1 MAEIKIDGKLFQE
14 RISHFAT
21 AWKNDVRSKEGLFG
35 GAASIVVMMGKVE
48 EVPEFH
54 KNNAMHFWL
63 LGYEFPTTLMLF
75 TVETLYIL
83 TTQKKAKHLDQLKGG
98 RFPIEVLVRGKDA
111 AENEKL
117 FVSIADKIKAA
128 GEKVGA
134 IAKDTSRGP
143 FVEEWKKVFANQ
155 CKGVEEVDISAALST
170 HAFAVKDENE
180 LRAMRTA
187 SKACVALMTPYFL
200 DEMSNILD
208 SEKKVT
214 HSVLAERVDKKLDD
228 NKFWKTVEL
237 PSKGKL
243 PTDFDAAQLDWIL
256 GPAIQSGGKYDLRF
270 ASDPNNDNLHAGI
283 IIAALGLRYKS
294 YCSTIAR
301 TYLVDP
307 NKSQESNYKLLYMIH
322 NTIIKEIRDGMAAKD
337 VYAKAIGIIKSKK
350 PEIEKHFL
358 KNVGWGIGLENRDP
372 TLVLNAKNSRMLK
385 DGMTLIIHTGFQ
397 DLENPQPQD
406 KSSKVYSLVLTDTIR
421 VTTAEPVV
429 FTAEAPTSADA
440 NSFFFKDDEEAAPT
454 PRKEK
459 KDSRV
464 GAVAT
469 KNITN
474 TRLRSERTAQIDDDA
489 DKKRREHQKELASK
503 KQKEGLARFAES
515 TSGQNGAEVKK
526 FKKFESYKRDDQFP
540 LKIKNLEIVVDS
552 KNNTVVLPIM
562 GRPVPFHINTIK
574 NASKSDENDF
584 AFLRINFLS
593 PGQGVGRKDD
603 QPFEDASAH
612 FVRSLTFRAADGDRY
627 SEIATQISNMKRD
640 AVKREQEKKDMED
653 VVEQDKLME
662 IRSKFPAP
670 GSGVRTRTKH
680 PTDRRPAVLDNVYIR
695 PAMEGKR
702 VPGKVE
708 IHQNGIR
715 YQSPLNAHHRVDIL
729 FSNVRHLF
737 FQPCQHELIVI
748 IHIHLKDPIIVGN
761 KKKTKDVQFYREAT
775 DIQFDETGNR
785 KRKYRYGDED
795 EFEAEQEERRRRTE
809 LDRLFQGFAQ
819 KIAEAGRNEGIEVDM
834 PIRDLG
840 FHGVPFR
847 SHVFVQP
854 TTDCLIQVVEP
865 PFMVLTIDDI
875 EVAHLE
881 RVQFGLKNFDMVFVF
896 KDFTRAPYHI
906 NTIPVEF
913 LDQVKDFLDSSDIA
927 YTEGPL
933 NLNWPTIMK
942 TVTADTH
949 QFFVDGGWSFLQADS
964 DESGGED
971 ESEEESAFE
980 MDDGEMDEVSESS
993 EEGSDFGSNVS
1004 DDDDDAELDSDE
1016 EGEDWDELEKKAK
1029 KRDREAA
1036 HEEEDRG
1043 SKKKRKR

>member
-1 MAEIKIDGKLFQE
+1 
-14 RISHFAT
+14 
-21 AWKNDVRSKEGLFG
+21 
-35 GAASIVVMMGKVE
+35 
-48 EVPEFH
+48 
-54 KNNAMHFWL
+54 
-63 LGYEFPTTLMLF
+63 
-75 TVETLYIL
+75 
-83 TTQKKAKHLDQLKGG
+83 
-98 RFPIEVLVRGKDA
+98 
-111 AENEKL
+111 
-117 FVSIADKIKAA
+117 
-128 GEKVGA
+128 
-134 IAKDTSRGP
+134 
-143 FVEEWKKVFANQ
+143 
-155 CKGVEEVDISAALST
+155 
-170 HAFAVKDENE
+170 
-180 LRAMRTA
+180 
-187 SKACVALMTPYFL
+187 
-200 DEMSNILD
+200 
-208 SEKKVT
+208 
-214 HSVLAERVDKKLDD
+214 
-228 NKFWKTVEL
+228 
-237 PSKGKL
+237 
-243 PTDFDAAQLDWIL
+243 
-256 GPAIQSGGKYDLRF
+256 
-270 ASDPNNDNLHAGI
+270 
-283 IIAALGLRYKS
+283 
-294 YCSTIAR
+294 
-301 TYLVDP
+301 
-307 NKSQESNYKLLYMIH
+307 MIH
-322 NTIIKEIRDGMAAKD
+322 NTIIKEIRDGMAVKD
-337 VYAKAIGIIKSKK
+337 VYAKALAIIKSKK
-350 PEIEKHFL
+350 PEMEKHFL

-372 TLVLNAKNSRMLK
+372 TLIINAKNARTLK
-385 DGMTLIIHTGFQ
+385 DGMTLVIHTGFQ
-397 DLENPQPQD
+397 DIENPQPQD

-421 VTTAEPVV
+421 VTTSEPVV

-440 NSFFFKDDEEAAPT
+440 NSFFFKDDEEVEP
-454 PRKEK
+454 PPKKEK

-474 TRLRSERTAQIDDDA
+474 TRLRSERATQVDDDA
-489 DKKRREHQKELASK
+489 DKKRREHQKELAVK

-515 TSGQNGAEVKK
+515 TSGQNGSEVKK
-526 FKKFESYKRDDQFP
+526 FKRFESYKREDQFP
-540 LKIKNLEIVVDS
+540 PKIKNLEIVVDA

-574 NASKSDENDF
+574 NASKSDEGDF
-584 AFLRINFLS
+584 SFLRINFLS

-612 FVRSLTFRAADGDRY
+612 FVRSLTFRSADGGRY

-640 AVKREQEKKDMED
+640 VVKREQEKKDMED

-662 IRSKFPAP
+662 IRN
-670 GSGVRTRTKH
+670 
-680 PTDRRPAVLDNVYIR
+680 RRPAVLDNVYIR

-715 YQSPLNAHHRVDIL
+715 YQSPLNAQHRVDVL

-819 KIAEAGRNEGIEVDM
+819 KIAEAGRSEGIEVDM
-834 PIRDLG
+834 PLRDLG
-840 FHGVPFR
+840 FYGVPFR
-847 SHVFVQP
+847 SNVFIQP

-865 PFMVLTIDDI
+865 PFMVLTIEDI

-927 YTEGPL
+927 FTEGPL
-933 NLNWPTIMK
+933 NFNWAAIMK

-949 QFFVDGGWSFLQADS
+949 QFFVDGGWQFLQPES
-964 DESGGED
+964 DESGGEGGAD
-971 ESEEESAFE
+971 DEESAFE
-980 MDDGEMDEVSESS
+980 LDDEELDEASQSS
-993 EEGSDFGSNVS
+993 EEDSDFGSNVS
-1004 DDDDDAELDSDE
+1004 DEDDDGDAELDSDD
-1016 EGEDWDELEKKAK
+1016 EGEDWDEMEKKAR
-1029 KRDREAA
+1029 KRDRETA
-1036 HEEEDRG
+1036 HDDEDDRG
-1043 SKKKRKR
+1043 AKKKRKR

>member
-1 MAEIKIDGKLFQE
+1 MADIKIDGKLFQE

-21 AWKNDVRSKEGLFG
+21 AWKNDLRAKDGLFG
-35 GAASIVVMMGKVE
+35 GAASILIMMGKME
-48 EVPEFH
+48 EIPEFH

-63 LGYEFPTTLMLF
+63 LGYEFPTTLMLL
-75 TVETLYIL
+75 TVDTLYIL
-83 TTQKKAKHLDQLKGG
+83 TTAKKAKHLDQLKGG
-98 RFPIEVLVRGKDA
+98 RFPIEVLVRGKN
-111 AENEKL
+111 AEDNEKL
-117 FVSIADKIKAA
+117 FVTIAEKIKEAGDKI
-128 GEKVGA
+128 GT
-134 IAKDTSRGP
+134 IAKDTSKGP
-143 FVEEWKKVFANQ
+143 FVDEWKKVFSEH
-155 CKGVEEVDISAALST
+155 CKDVEEVDVSAAVST
-170 HAFAVKDENE
+170 HAFSVKDESE

-214 HSVLAERVDKKLDD
+214 HASLAEKVDRKLDD
-228 NKFWKTVEL
+228 EKFWKTVEL
-237 PSKGKL
+237 PNKGKL
-243 PTDFDAAQLDWIL
+243 PSDFDPTQLDWIL

-270 ASDPNNDNLHAGI
+270 AAEANSDNLHAGI
-283 IIAALGLRYKS
+283 IIAGLGLRYKS

-307 NKSQESNYKLLYMIH
+307 NKAQESNYKLLHMIH
-322 NTIIKEIRDGMAAKD
+322 NSIIKEIRDGMSAKE
-337 VYAKAIGIIKSKK
+337 VYSKALSLLKIKK
-350 PEIEKHFL
+350 PEMEKHFL
-358 KNVGWGIGLENRDP
+358 KNVGWGVGLENRDP
-372 TLVLNAKNSRMLK
+372 TLVLNAKNNRILK

-397 DLENPQPQD
+397 DIDNPQPQD
-406 KSSKVYSLVLTDTIR
+406 KHSKVYSLVLTDTIR
-421 VTTAEPVV
+421 VTTGEPVV
-429 FTAEAPTSADA
+429 FTAESPTSADA
-440 NSFFFKDDEEAAPT
+440 NSFFFKDDEEVEPAPK
-454 PRKEK
+454 KEK
-459 KDSRV
+459 KDHKV

-469 KNITN
+469 KNITS
-474 TRLRSERTAQIDDDA
+474 TRLRSERTTQVDEDA
-489 DKKRREHQKELASK
+489 ENKRKEHQKELAAK
-503 KQKEGLARFAES
+503 KQKEGLARFAEA
-515 TSGQNGAEVKK
+515 TGDKNGAEVKK
-526 FKKFESYKRDDQFP
+526 FKRFESYKRENQFP
-540 LKIKNLEIVVDS
+540 LKVKNLEVVVDS
-552 KNNTVVLPIM
+552 RNNTVILPIM

-584 AFLRINFLS
+584 SFLRINFLS

-612 FVRSLTFRAADGDRY
+612 FVRSLTFRSSDGERY
-627 SEIATQISNMKRD
+627 NEIATQISNMKRD
-640 AVKREQEKKDMED
+640 AVKKEQEKKDMED
-653 VVEQDKLME
+653 VIEQDKLIE
-662 IRSKFPAP
+662 IRN
-670 GSGVRTRTKH
+670 
-680 PTDRRPAVLDNVYIR
+680 RRPAVLDNVYIR

-715 YQSPLNAHHRVDIL
+715 YQSPLNAQHRVDVL

-737 FQPCQHELIVI
+737 FQPCAHELIVI

-795 EFEAEQEERRRRTE
+795 EFEAEQEERRRRAD

-834 PIRDLG
+834 PIRELG
-840 FHGVPFR
+840 FNGVPFR
-847 SHVFVQP
+847 SNVFIQP
-854 TTDCLIQVVEP
+854 TTDCLMQVVEP
-865 PFMVLTIDDI
+865 PFMVVTIEDI
-875 EVAHLE
+875 EIAHLE

-913 LDQVKDFLDSSDIA
+913 LDQVKEFLDSSDIA
-927 YTEGPL
+927 YSEGPL

-949 QFFVDGGWSFLQADS
+949 QFFVDGGWGFLQENS
-964 DESGGED
+964 DDEQEE

-980 MDDGEMDEVSESS
+980 IDDDEMDEASESS
-993 EEGSDFGSNVS
+993 GADSDFGSNAS
-1004 DDDDDAELDSDE
+1004 DDDDDDDAELDSDE
-1016 EGEDWDELEKKAK
+1016 EGEDWDELDEKAK
-1029 KRDREAA
+1029 KRDRESGLD
-1036 HEEEDRG
+1036 EDDRG
-1043 SKKKRKR
+1043 GKKQKKKR

>member
-1 MAEIKIDGKLFQE
+1 
-14 RISHFAT
+14 
-21 AWKNDVRSKEGLFG
+21 
-35 GAASIVVMMGKVE
+35 
-48 EVPEFH
+48 
-54 KNNAMHFWL
+54 
-63 LGYEFPTTLMLF
+63 ML
-75 TVETLYIL
+75 
-83 TTQKKAKHLDQLKGG
+83 
-98 RFPIEVLVRGKDA
+98 
-111 AENEKL
+111 
-117 FVSIADKIKAA
+117 ADKC
-128 GEKVGA
+128 
-134 IAKDTSRGP
+134 KD
-143 FVEEWKKVFANQ
+143 VEQ
-155 CKGVEEVDISAALST
+155 VDVSAALSA

-200 DEMSNILD
+200 DEMSSILD
-208 SEKKVT
+208 AEKKVK
-214 HSVLAERVDKKLDD
+214 HSALAEKVDKKLDD
-228 NKFWKTVEL
+228 NKFWQTVQL

-243 PTDFDAAQLDWIL
+243 PSDLDPTQLDWIL
-256 GPAIQSGGKYDLRF
+256 GPSIQSGGKYDLRF
-270 ASDPNNDNLHAGI
+270 SGEPNDENLHAGI
-283 IIAALGLRYKS
+283 IIAAMGLRYKS

-307 NKSQESNYKLLYMIH
+307 NKSQESNYKLLTLIH
-322 NTIIKEIRDGMAAKD
+322 NTIMKEIRDGMLAKE

-350 PEIEKHFL
+350 PDMEKHFL
-358 KNVGWGIGLENRDP
+358 KNVGWGIGLENKDP
-372 TLVLNAKNSRMLK
+372 TLVLNAKNQRSLK
-385 DGMTLIIHTGFQ
+385 DGMTLIINTGFH
-397 DLENPQPQD
+397 DIENPQPQD
-406 KSSKVYSLVLTDTIR
+406 KNSKVYALVLTDTIR
-421 VTTAEPVV
+421 VTSTEPVI

-440 NSFFFKDDEEAAPT
+440 NSFFFKDDEEAEPAPK
-454 PRKEK
+454 KEK

-469 KNITN
+469 KNITS
-474 TRLRSERTAQIDDDA
+474 TRLRSERTTQVEDDSD
-489 DKKRREHQKELASK
+489 KRRRDHQKELATK
-503 KQKEGLARFAES
+503 KQKEGMARFAES
-515 TSGQNGAEVKK
+515 TNDQNGGEIKK
-526 FKKFESYKRDDQFP
+526 FKRFESYKRDNQFP
-540 LKIKNLEIVVDS
+540 LRSKNLEIIVDS
-552 KNNTVVLPIM
+552 KNSTVVLPIM

-612 FVRSLTFRAADGDRY
+612 FVRSLTFRSSDGDRY
-627 SEIATQISNMKRD
+627 NEIATQISNMKRD
-640 AVKREQEKKDMED
+640 VVKKEQEKKDMED
-653 VVEQDKLME
+653 VVEQDKLVE
-662 IRSKFPAP
+662 IRSK
-670 GSGVRTRTKH
+670 SLIQHTRWSDANNL
-680 PTDRRPAVLDNVYIR
+680 PDRRPAVLDNVYIR

-715 YQSPLNAHHRVDIL
+715 YQSPLNAQHRVDIL
-729 FSNVRHLF
+729 FSNVKHLF

-795 EFEAEQEERRRRTE
+795 EFEAEQEERRRRAE

-847 SHVFVQP
+847 SNVFVQP
-854 TTDCLIQVVEP
+854 STDCLIQVVEP
-865 PFMVLTIDDI
+865 PFMVITIEEV

-913 LDQVKDFLDSSDIA
+913 LDQVKDYLDSSDIA
-927 YTEGPL
+927 FTEGPL

-964 DESGGED
+964 DDEGGD
-971 ESEEESAFE
+971 AESEQESAFE
-980 MDDGEMDEVSESS
+980 LDDEELDEASESS
-993 EEGSDFGSNVS
+993 EEDSDFGSNAS
-1004 DDDDDAELDSDE
+1004 DDDDEDDELDSED
-1016 EGEDWDELEKKAK
+1016 EGEDWDELERKAK
-1029 KRDREAA
+1029 KRDRESAM
-1036 HEEEDRG
+1036 EEEDRG

>member
-21 AWKNDVRSKEGLFG
+21 AWKNDLRSKDGLFG
-35 GAASIVVMMGKVE
+35 GASSIVIMMGKVE

-75 TVETLYIL
+75 TVDTLYIL

-128 GEKVGA
+128 GDKVGT

-143 FVEEWKKVFANQ
+143 FVDEWKKVFADQ

-170 HAFAVKDENE
+170 HAFAVKDESE

-208 SEKKVT
+208 AEKKVT
-214 HSVLAERVDKKLDD
+214 HSALAERVDKKLDD
-228 NKFWKTVEL
+228 NKFWQTVQL

-243 PTDFDAAQLDWIL
+243 PSDFDAAQLDWIL
-256 GPAIQSGGKYDLRF
+256 GPSIQSGGKYDLRF
-270 ASDPNNDNLHAGI
+270 GADPNNDNLHAGI

-322 NTIIKEIRDGMAAKD
+322 NTILKEIRDGMAAKD
-337 VYAKAIGIIKSKK
+337 VYAKALSIIKSKK
-350 PEIEKHFL
+350 PDMEKHFL
-358 KNVGWGIGLENRDP
+358 KNVGWGVGLENRDP
-372 TLVLNAKNSRMLK
+372 TLVLNAKNSRTLK

-397 DLENPQPQD
+397 DIENPQPQD
-406 KSSKVYSLVLTDTIR
+406 KSSKNYSLVLTDTVR
-421 VTTAEPVV
+421 VTTSEPVV

-440 NSFFFKDDEEAAPT
+440 NSFFFKDDEEAVPAPK
-454 PRKEK
+454 KEK

-474 TRLRSERTAQIDDDA
+474 TRLRSERNTQVDDDSET
-489 DKKRREHQKELASK
+489 KRREHQKELAAK

-515 TSGQNGAEVKK
+515 TGGQNGGEVKK
-526 FKKFESYKRDDQFP
+526 FKRFESYKREDQFP
-540 LKIKNLEIVVDS
+540 LKIKNLEIVVDA

-612 FVRSLTFRAADGDRY
+612 FVRSLTFRSTDGDRY

-662 IRSKFPAP
+662 IRN
-670 GSGVRTRTKH
+670 
-680 PTDRRPAVLDNVYIR
+680 RRPAVLDNVYIR

-715 YQSPLNAHHRVDIL
+715 YQSPLNAQHRVDVL

-737 FQPCQHELIVI
+737 FQPCQHEMVVI

-761 KKKTKDVQFYREAT
+761 KKKTKDVQFYREAI

-795 EFEAEQEERRRRTE
+795 EFEAEQEERRRRAE

-847 SHVFVQP
+847 SNVFIQP

-865 PFMVLTIDDI
+865 PFMVITIEDV
-875 EVAHLE
+875 ELAHLE
-881 RVQFGLKNFDMVFVF
+881 RVQFGLKNFDLVFVF
-896 KDFTRAPYHI
+896 KDFARAPYHI

-927 YTEGPL
+927 FSEGPL
-933 NLNWPTIMK
+933 NLNWAAIMK

-949 QFFVDGGWSFLQADS
+949 QFFVDGGWVFLQPES
-964 DESGGED
+964 DESGAEQ

-980 MDDGEMDEVSESS
+980 IDDDELDEASESS
-993 EEGSDFGSNVS
+993 EEDSDFGSNVS
-1004 DDDDDAELDSDE
+1004 DDDDDDAELDSDE
-1016 EGEDWDELEKKAK
+1016 EGEDWDELEKKAR
-1029 KRDREAA
+1029 KRDRDGGL
-1036 HEEEDRG
+1036 EEEDRG
-1043 SKKKRKR
+1043 NKKKRKR